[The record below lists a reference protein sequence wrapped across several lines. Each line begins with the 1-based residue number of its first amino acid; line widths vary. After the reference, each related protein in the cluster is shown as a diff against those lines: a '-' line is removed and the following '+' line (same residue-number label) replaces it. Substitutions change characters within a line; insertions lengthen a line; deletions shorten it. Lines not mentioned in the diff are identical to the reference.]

1 MDQATIGAL
10 SNLFAIFSAKTE
22 SSASEALHNYNKYL
36 ERQWGIAPNGEHS
49 ELFAMNLSL
58 YLPEDEELDMG
69 IDIDEQLEIV
79 STNIASSLHKN
90 DQIIVFLRF
99 LELTKGG
106 DISKAED
113 LFNQLSDAFNI
124 PSQEQ
129 RKLRAFVFQNDNE
142 VICSPDF
149 IHIGHSQ
156 GRFPNAD
163 YLQRHHLKGDML
175 IMNSSI
181 IDHLLL
187 IYHGDGELKLE
198 GNTIKSG
205 QFYALKEGGI
215 IRYPNASSPIYFT
228 DIEAKIRNK
237 VDTAPFEFCGQNLDF
252 RFKNSDNGLHDFSF
266 KEKSGQLI
274 AVMGGSGVG
283 KSTLFTILN
292 GTMPPLSG
300 SLTING
306 TDVHKHPKEVEGLI
320 GFVPQ
325 DDLLFEDL
333 TVWENL
339 YYNACLCFDNMDDEE
354 IRQRVDTLLLQLELD
369 QFSQLKVGSP
379 LKKTISGGQRKRLNV
394 ALELIR
400 EPSIL
405 FVDEPTSGLSSN
417 DSEKVML
424 LLKQQASQGRLVF
437 VNIHQPSSSIF
448 KLFNQLWILD
458 KGGRPI
464 YTGNPLDG
472 IIHFREQTGHVN
484 AQNCE
489 CASCGNVNPEQVL
502 EIIETKVMDSSGQF
516 TAERRYTPEHWYTLF
531 KDKIQRKIKEV
542 KTAPLPLCEFKK
554 PNIGKQFR
562 IFFERNIRTKLTDK
576 QYLLVSL
583 LEAPVLALIVGC
595 FTRYSET
602 GDYTLLENKSII
614 PYLFMSIVVVLF
626 MSMSMSAE
634 EIVKDRKI
642 LQRESFL
649 NLSRW
654 SYINSKMVF
663 LLLLSA
669 VQTLAF
675 VLVGNLVLG
684 IHGHFFSFWLILF
697 STAVFS
703 NIIGLHISSTF
714 DSVVTIYILIPL
726 LLIPQILL
734 CGVIV
739 KFDDLQNRKADKDA
753 VPIIG
758 EMMVSRWAFEAIAVD
773 MYVNNGYM
781 LYFFEEERAMGNA
794 KYKSDILC
802 AKLIGQADL
811 ATNWIKQSKPQ
822 DEINHKLNVIKTEI
836 TKLNKEESIAP
847 YADVDAICAE
857 RYTPEIAQ
865 SLRQHLEN
873 RRKQYKQEG
882 KEQRKSK
889 DLTIMAINEVY
900 GSDYLYELK
909 QKHHN
914 IALDAFVLNTKT
926 DHYLRETE
934 NGYMQKVAPIYKV
947 SDYNNGR
954 AHFLCAE
961 KKIGQ
966 LSIPTPVFNIIF
978 IWLCC
983 IVMYI
988 GLYYDVMRKSITAV
1002 EKMKQK
1008 RLNG

>member
-22 SSASEALHNYNKYL
+22 STSAEALSNFNKYL
-36 ERQWGIAPNGEHS
+36 ERQWGIATDSEHS
-49 ELFAMNLSL
+49 DLFAMNLSL
-58 YLPEDEELDMG
+58 YLPEDEELDLG

-79 STNIASSLHKN
+79 SSNIASSLHKN
-90 DQIIVFLRF
+90 DQVIVFLRF
-99 LELTKGG
+99 LELAKNG
-106 DISKAED
+106 DISKAQV
-113 LFNQLSDAFNI
+113 LFDKLSIAFDI
-124 PSQEQ
+124 MEVELT
-129 RKLRAFVFQNDNE
+129 KLKAFVFQNNNE
-142 VICSPDF
+142 VISSPDF
-149 IHIGHSQ
+149 IHIGQSQ
-156 GRFPNAD
+156 GRFPNAHF
-163 YLQRHHLKGDML
+163 LKRNHLKGDLL
-175 IMNSSI
+175 IMNSNI

-187 IYHGDGELKLE
+187 IYQGDGELKLE
-198 GNTIKSG
+198 GNIIKSE

-215 IRYPNASSPIYFT
+215 IRYTNASSPIYFS

-237 VDTAPFEFCGQNLDF
+237 KDAPPFTFCGQNLDF

-266 KEKSGQLI
+266 EEKSGQLI

-292 GTMPPLSG
+292 GTTPPHSG
-300 SLTING
+300 KLTING
-306 TDVHKHPKEVEGLI
+306 KDVYLQPKEVEGLI

-333 TVWENL
+333 TVWQNL
-339 YYNACLCFDNMDDEE
+339 YYNACLCFDNMDDAE

-369 QFSQLKVGSP
+369 QYSNLKVGSP

-424 LLKQQASQGRLVF
+424 LLKQQASHGRLVF

-472 IIHFREQTGHVN
+472 IIHFREKTGHVN
-484 AQNCE
+484 AEDCE
-489 CASCGNVNPEQVL
+489 CPSCGNVNPEQVL
-502 EIIETKVMDSSGQF
+502 EIIETKVMDSSGYF
-516 TAERRYTPEHWYTLF
+516 TSERRYSPQHWYGVF
-531 KDKIQRKIKEV
+531 KSQIEQKVENIKSA
-542 KTAPLPLCEFKK
+542 TLPLCEFKK
-554 PNIGKQFR
+554 PSIGKQFM
-562 IFFERNIRTKLTDK
+562 IFFERNIRSKLSDQ

-583 LEAPVLALIVGC
+583 LEAPVLALIVAF

-602 GDYTLLENKSII
+602 GDYTLMDNKSII

-669 VQTLAF
+669 IQTLSF

-734 CGVIV
+734 CGVII
-739 KFDDLQNRKADKDA
+739 KFDDLQDKKADKDA

-758 EMMVSRWAFEAIAVD
+758 EMMVSRWAFEAMAVD
-773 MYVNNGYM
+773 MYVDNEYM
-781 LYFFEEERAMGNA
+781 LYFFEEEKAIGNA
-794 KYKSDILC
+794 KFKSDILC
-802 AKLIGQADL
+802 SKLMGQSDL
-811 ATNWIKQSKPQ
+811 ATSWIRSGKPQ
-822 DEINHKLNVIKTEI
+822 DEINHKLKALQNELI
-836 TKLNKEESIAP
+836 KLNKEPNTTPYPSI
-847 YADVDAICAE
+847 DAICPE
-857 RYTPEIAQ
+857 NYTPAIAQ
-865 SLRQHLEN
+865 SLKHHLEEL
-873 RRKQYKQEG
+873 KEYYKQEG
-882 KEQRKSK
+882 QAQRKSK
-889 DLTIMAINEVY
+889 DRTIRAINEVF
-900 GSDYLYELK
+900 GSEYLYETK
-909 QKHHN
+909 QKYHN
-914 IALDAFVLNTKT
+914 TALENLVLNTKT
-926 DHYLRETE
+926 KHYLRETE
-934 NGYMQKVAPIYKV
+934 NGYMQKVAPIYKTP
-947 SDYNNGR
+947 DYHNGR
-954 AHFLCAE
+954 AHFLSAE
-961 KKIGQ
+961 KQIGQ
-966 LSIPTPVFNIIF
+966 LSIPTPIFNIIF
-978 IWLCC
+978 IWLVC
-983 IVMYI
+983 IVLYI
-988 GLYYDVMRKSITAV
+988 GLYYDVMRKSLAV
-1002 EKMKQK
+1002 MEKLKNK
-1008 RLNG
+1008 RP